1 VDRDIRTR
9 AVAPIG
15 VGSAP
20 PMLRHT
26 KTPKAGLDDGAG
38 CGQNKPQR
46 YSGYGVPDGGSDA
59 NATKALRRSA
69 QKLLDLSRRNP
80 MLNYKHRAGSRRQLR
95 IVHTN
100 LESAFAEL
108 TTKQREL
115 PFAPLPEPDDIPEDE
130 LTDTFNAAFGRA

>member
-1 VDRDIRTR
+1 MMVPVVARINHNVIRGTECR
-9 AVAPIG
+9 TEEATPT
-15 VGSAP
+15 SP
-20 PMLRHT
+20 RLYDDLR
-26 KTPKAGLDDGAG
+26 K
-38 CGQNKPQR
+38 
-46 YSGYGVPDGGSDA
+46 
-59 NATKALRRSA
+59 
-69 QKLLDLSRRNP
+69 KLLDLSRRNP